1 MGKGSYRLVL
11 HIGVGIT
18 IKNSCVKASQA
29 LGGRNKDCKLNFPTI
44 STQGRAVKIS

>member
-11 HIGVGIT
+11 HIGFGIT

-29 LGGRNKDCKLNFPTI
+29 LGGRNKDFDL
-44 STQGRAVKIS
+44 V